1 MYFAYFLVLT
11 DKKYVI
17 KYEKEVDKMDK
28 QKAKVNGR
36 IRYDNAFKQGAIQMI
51 TEQHI
56 PIRRLI
62 EEFLSIWIISKS
74 Y

>member
-1 MYFAYFLVLT
+1 M
-11 DKKYVI
+11 I
-17 KYEKEVDKMDK
+17 KYEKEVDKMNK
-28 QKAKVNGR
+28 EKAKINGR

-56 PIRRLI
+56 PIKEVSRNWESQPIL
-62 EEFLSIWIISKS
+62 FVHGL